1 MNTPDY
7 QTWQRGNEAH
17 LSASLEWLRLKL
29 EDLASSG
36 PIPVLS
42 DPAPRQPW
50 FSRLLGR
57 NPQAEVARPPPARRV
72 TDEIT
77 RAEARVRETE
87 RLEPP
92 PTLSVV
98 SARLGLS
105 TFERNVLLLC
115 AAMELD
121 TRTAALCARAQDNP
135 ARTYPT
141 FALALALFDDP
152 AWDALS
158 PERGLRYWR
167 LLEINQPAAQ
177 PLTTSALRAD
187 ERIVNALKGLEY
199 LDDRLAPL
207 VTPLE
212 PAQSDAPLPPSQ
224 QRAVEDA
231 VGALRQGAS
240 GELPALELVGPDA
253 ESAQLVAR
261 HAATALGLPLYR
273 LPLEHLGSQ
282 AAELETFTRLWQR
295 ESLLSPVA
303 LYVDALEQDAPSPG
317 LRHLLNRSHGIVV
330 VGTREIRAKS
340 SRPTVTIDVGK
351 PTPGEQRDLWNA
363 LLHAPNPEIPARLS
377 SQFNLGTSEIGRIAR
392 VATAGSNPSDLLE
405 RAWDASRATTRAR
418 LEALAA
424 RIEAR
429 ATWVQLVLPEPELS
443 LLRRIT
449 DQVRARATVYQ
460 DWGFAR
466 TMNRGLGIN
475 ALFAGESGTGKT
487 MAAEVIANELRL
499 DLYRIDLSSVVS
511 KYIGET
517 EKNLRRIFDA
527 AEDGGMILFFDEADA
542 LFGKRSEVKDSH
554 DRYANIEINYLLQRI
569 ENYRGLAILA
579 TNMKTALDPAF
590 SRRLRFIIQFPFP
603 GLEERMRLWEQVFPA
618 DTPRDALE
626 LDRLARFDL
635 TGASI
640 HNAALCAAFLAAHE
654 GTRVTMNHVLEGI
667 RTEYRKLERPVNDA
681 DFQWAGKLNT
691 RTGAAA

>member
-1 MNTPDY
+1 
-7 QTWQRGNEAH
+7 
-17 LSASLEWLRLKL
+17 
-29 EDLASSG
+29 
-36 PIPVLS
+36 
-42 DPAPRQPW
+42 
-50 FSRLLGR
+50 
-57 NPQAEVARPPPARRV
+57 
-72 TDEIT
+72 
-77 RAEARVRETE
+77 
-87 RLEPP
+87 
-92 PTLSVV
+92 
-98 SARLGLS
+98 
-105 TFERNVLLLC
+105 
-115 AAMELD
+115 
-121 TRTAALCARAQDNP
+121 
-135 ARTYPT
+135 
-141 FALALALFDDP
+141 
-152 AWDALS
+152 
-158 PERGLRYWR
+158 
-167 LLEINQPAAQ
+167 
-177 PLTTSALRAD
+177 
-187 ERIVNALKGLEY
+187 
-199 LDDRLAPL
+199 
-207 VTPLE
+207 
-212 PAQSDAPLPPSQ
+212 LPPSQ

-231 VGALRQGAS
+231 INALRQGAS

-282 AAELETFTRLWQR
+282 PAELETFTRLWQR

-303 LYVDALEQDAPSPG
+303 LYVDALEQDAPGSGAQPGSHWPG
-317 LRHLLNRSHGIVV
+317 LRHFLERSHGIVV

-340 SRPTVTIDVGK
+340 ARSTVTIDVGK
-351 PTPGEQRDLWNA
+351 PTPREQRDLWEA

-377 SQFNLGTSEIGRIAR
+377 SQFNLGTSEIQRIAR
-392 VATAGSNPSDLLE
+392 TATEVGSGPSELLE

-429 ATWVQLVLPEPELS
+429 ATWAQLVLPDAELS
-443 LLRRIT
+443 LLHRVT

-517 EKNLRRIFDA
+517 EKNLKRIFDA

-569 ENYRGLAILA
+569 ESYRGLAILA
-579 TNMKTALDPAF
+579 TNMKTSLDPAF
-590 SRRLRFIIQFPFP
+590 SRRLRFIVQFPFP
-603 GLEERMRLWEQVFPA
+603 GLGERRRLWEQVFPA
-618 DTPRDALE
+618 DTPKDALE

-654 GTRVTMNHVLEGI
+654 GSRVTMNHVLEGI

-681 DFQWAGKLNT
+681 DFQWAGKLGN